1 MKQRDVWFER
11 YGYVCPSPAG
21 RIVTVAGVSRRDLYN
36 VTMIEQGGDKI
47 LAFRS
52 EQRRSFAW
60 NRHRY
65 HPVVRF
71 ARKSGEHWQ
80 IDSHLL
86 PFDMME
92 DPFCFTI
99 TEHGHT
105 ELIFGG
111 VIIRREGRTVIPQ
124 TAFYRG
130 RSLFQLDRT
139 PFATI
144 DNMKDIR
151 LVQMPDDRLLLS
163 RRPWGGEFGRGQI
176 TLHVLHSINDLQ
188 AAYTE
193 LHTLAVLEDCAKTAD
208 WVGVNELH
216 ILPNAQ
222 GEPQL
227 CILGHLAFQD
237 SDGTRHYAACTYT
250 NSLAELLND
259 TLNRPCPRVLAVRS
273 CFEPGPTKL
282 KILTD
287 VVFPGHLE
295 HLSGHT
301 YRLWAG
307 LSDARI
313 GVIDVQDPF
322 GLHP

>member
-1 MKQRDVWFER
+1 MKQHDVWFAR
-11 YGYVCPSPAG
+11 YGYVCPSPQG
-21 RIVTVAGVSRRDLYN
+21 RIVTVEGVGRRDLYN
-36 VTMIEQGGDKI
+36 VTMIEQDSNKI

-52 EQRRSFAW
+52 EQRRSLAW
-60 NRHRY
+60 SRHRY

-71 ARKSGEHWQ
+71 ARRVGEQWQ
-80 IDSHLL
+80 VDNTLP

-99 TEHGHT
+99 TKHGKR

-111 VIIRREGRTVIPQ
+111 VIIRREGRAIIPQ
-124 TAFYRG
+124 TVFYRG
-130 RSLFQLDRT
+130 RSIFALNRT

-151 LVQMPDDRLLLS
+151 LVQMPDGRLLLS

-176 TLHVLHSINDLQ
+176 TLHVLNSIEDLQ

-216 ILPNAQ
+216 ILPNAD

-227 CILGHLAFQD
+227 CILGHLAFQEAN
-237 SDGTRHYAACTYT
+237 GTRHYAACTYT

-259 TLNRPCPRVLAVRS
+259 TLNRPCPRVLAVRA
-273 CFEPGPTKL
+273 CFEPGPAKL
-282 KILTD
+282 KTLTD

-295 HLSGHT
+295 HLSGND

-313 GVIDVQDPF
+313 GVVDLQDPF
-322 GLHP
+322 RLTN